1 MNRKILV
8 IEDNSA
14 TLETV
19 SLAFEFRWPGA
30 VILSTD
36 KGTTGVE
43 LVEKESPDMVIL
55 DLGLPDIDGIKV
67 LQDIRLFSDVPIIIL
82 TARTGDGYVVH
93 GLEMG
98 ADDYITKP
106 FDPMELLA
114 RVKNVLRRTRM
125 PQLRGAQSKI
135 AGGSLTIDLGAKQ
148 VTLDD
153 KPIALTAT
161 EWTLLSELMRNE
173 GRVVTQEQLAERL
186 WGESAYEVPSTIRSY
201 IARLR
206 DKLDDN
212 AQNPRIILTSHG
224 TGYRFVRPR

>member
-1 MNRKILV
+1 MKVLV
-8 IEDNSA
+8 IEDDTA
-14 TLETV
+14 VVEAV

-30 VILSTD
+30 ILLPTD
-36 KGTTGVE
+36 KGTRGVE
-43 LVEKESPDMVIL
+43 LVEEESPDVVIL

-67 LQDIRLFSDVPIIIL
+67 LQNIRLFSDVPIIVL
-82 TARTGDGYVVH
+82 TARVENGSVVQ
-93 GLEMG
+93 GLEVG

-106 FDPMELLA
+106 FDPMVLLA
-114 RVKNVLRRTRM
+114 RVKSVLGRTRM
-125 PQLRGAQSKI
+125 PQLRGTQSKI
-135 AGGSLTIDLGAKQ
+135 AGGNLTIDLAAKE

-153 KPIALTAT
+153 ESVALTAT

-173 GRVVTQEQLAERL
+173 GRVVTREELAERL

-206 DKLDDN
+206 AKLGDN
-212 AQNPRIILTSHG
+212 PQNPSIILTEHG